1 MELIQKFLNT
11 TPGSEPFALLVAGP
25 ESDRQSRI
33 KGYIAQAEVGTRGLA
48 CPFAKSDPGTYMSID
63 ACKATEGFKEPRLLF
78 EHIWRK
84 HTRFFRCGF
93 CPLRWSIS
101 TSRKEVKEK
110 KADHWKSCDGKLR
123 GLLHPDDPDE
133 SRVELLDWKQQELF
147 EKIRSMRDVE
157 AKLEALYKACRKPVP
172 ETYRWSTPPP
182 PGDDATAALPT
193 VQPQTTYE
201 TGPRTTTHP
210 NQQSVSVSGGFLDGF
225 VRPPSETSYQPE
237 ERATAIN
244 VSKASAALQAR
255 DSLQVSGADRPR
267 DADSGYDSMPKN
279 KGDADDISHADILS
293 ATSETYWTHVHH
305 HEARSYAMGGS
316 HVSAVTSG
324 HVANDD
330 NFRSIHEHGA
340 PHGSFQGF
348 DDTSHLLC
356 DAAGSSTRDLLGL
369 ALPNPGTDNAE
380 EPLNL
385 WAYTNLD
392 AEFSEFTG

>member
-1 MELIQKFLNT
+1 MT
-11 TPGSEPFALLVAGP
+11 TKLM
-25 ESDRQSRI
+25 
-33 KGYIAQAEVGTRGLA
+33 T
-48 CPFAKSDPGTYMSID
+48 
-63 ACKATEGFKEPRLLF
+63 
-78 EHIWRK
+78 
-84 HTRFFRCGF
+84 
-93 CPLRWSIS
+93 PLHIS

-172 ETYRWSTPPP
+172 ETY
-182 PGDDATAALPT
+182 L
-193 VQPQTTYE
+193 
-201 TGPRTTTHP
+201 
-210 NQQSVSVSGGFLDGF
+210 SVSGGFLDGF